1 MLLVAASNVLRQM
14 KQSRKVLGMGLVLSV
29 ILSASPAAALQKR
42 TSKKAQPK
50 ISIAAI
56 DAAGLLEVLKRDA
69 TKNKP
74 LLVNFWA
81 TWCDPCR
88 EEFPDLVRIEK
99 QYRPHGLDFT
109 AVSLD
114 DLSEIKTSVPEF
126 LRQMQV
132 TVPTYLLNV
141 SDPDVA
147 IHQVDPAWSGALPA
161 TFLYDS
167 QGKLVYKRLGR
178 IKLPELTEAIEQLV
192 GKTEKV
198 SGIR

>member
-1 MLLVAASNVLRQM
+1 M
-14 KQSRKVLGMGLVLSV
+14 KLSRKLIGLGLVLSV
-29 ILSASPAAALQKR
+29 VLSISPAAAQQKR
-42 TSKKAQPK
+42 TARRSHPK

-56 DAAGLLEVLKRDA
+56 DAEGLARVLKRDA

-114 DLSEIKTSVPEF
+114 DLSEIKTSVPLF

-141 SDPDVA
+141 SDPDIA
-147 IHQVDPAWSGALPA
+147 IHQVDPGWSGALPA

-178 IKLPELTEAIEQLV
+178 IKLPELTAAIEKLLK
-192 GKTEKV
+192 GSEV

>member
-1 MLLVAASNVLRQM
+1 M
-14 KQSRKVLGMGLVLSV
+14 
-29 ILSASPAAALQKR
+29 
-42 TSKKAQPK
+42 
-50 ISIAAI
+50 
-56 DAAGLLEVLKRDA
+56 LKRDA

-88 EEFPDLVRIEK
+88 EEFPDLVNIEK

-114 DLSEIKTSVPEF
+114 DFAEIKTSVPQF
-126 LRQMQV
+126 LREMQV

-141 SDPDVA
+141 SDPD
-147 IHQVDPAWSGALPA
+147 IGHEQVDPAWSGALPA

-178 IKLPELTEAIEQLV
+178 IKAAGTDSRDRKAAQRVTGIAVASQFRVSSSGLRCAGFPMTCVLNNSECQKFELKSAL
-192 GKTEKV
+192 
-198 SGIR
+198 SDL

>member
-14 KQSRKVLGMGLVLSV
+14 KQNRKLLGLGLVLSV
-29 ILSASPAAALQKR
+29 VLSASPTAALQKR

-50 ISIAAI
+50 ISVAVI
-56 DAAGLLEVLKRDA
+56 DAAGLLDVIKRDA

-99 QYRPHGLDFT
+99 QYRPQGLDFT

-114 DLSEIKTSVPEF
+114 DLSEIKTSVPQF

-178 IKLPELTEAIEQLV
+178 IKLPELTAEIEKLLKGSQ
-192 GKTEKV
+192 V

>member
-1 MLLVAASNVLRQM
+1 M
-14 KQSRKVLGMGLVLSV
+14 KQSRKLLGVGLVLSV
-29 ILSASPAAALQKR
+29 MLGASPAAARQKK
-42 TSKKAQPK
+42 TAKKTQPK
-50 ISIAAI
+50 ISVSVI
-56 DAAGLLEVLKRDA
+56 DAAGLVEVLKRDA

-88 EEFPDLVRIEK
+88 EEFPDLVRLEK
-99 QYRPHGLDFT
+99 QYRSHGLDFT

-114 DLSEIKTSVPEF
+114 DLSEIKTSVPQF

-141 SDPDVA
+141 SDPEVA

-178 IKLPELTEAIEQLV
+178 IKLPELTEAIEKLLRSSESRV
-192 GKTEKV
+192 TSPGFAVPGLK
-198 SGIR
+198 